1 MLRFNIKT
9 IAKLPLLI
17 FLLCCSTQL
26 FSFEG
31 IGSSVQDNFPVK
43 DNAPEKAYSLVESEV
58 NLEQLKRY
66 AADTTNKWLLLQQA
80 LDVSSESNTLSN
92 EQDSLISHLR
102 QQYERAR
109 TEELIVFDRL
119 IKKEAE
125 LDYKQYLAERKFE
138 VELLHQCERM
148 SSRRQCE
155 EKARIEVLNKAGKQ
169 GSSIIINST
178 TDITTV
184 RTEASSGIENSSE
197 FKEQTN
203 MRSFANII
211 SYDIVES
218 HQKKG
223 STEYERLWFIK
234 IQVHVSAKRNE
245 SLYQQILDK
254 HKERFESYLSANSI
268 LHDITANKRERYVE
282 TIERVN
288 LVMIKIPSGQFQMGS
303 DRGESNERP
312 VQIKKVSAFY
322 MSETEVTKGLYN
334 LCVQSKICKGKLVN
348 ELDILEQNQPQID
361 VSWHDIQQDF
371 LPWLSLKTG
380 RNYRLPTEVEWEY
393 AARAGSESDYF
404 FGDNVN
410 ELCTYANGGEAR
422 IDQDRCDDGHVK
434 KVAEVKQ
441 FQPNSFGLFDMLGNV
456 SEWTSTCW
464 HLYGKDAM
472 GCRSAVIR
480 GGSWYSQAFYLR
492 SASRMAKS
500 KNTRLDTLGFRLA
513 YSD

>member
-1 MLRFNIKT
+1 MVCINLNT
-9 IAKLPLLI
+9 IAKLPLLMV
-17 FLLCCSTQL
+17 LLC
-26 FSFEG
+26 F
-31 IGSSVQDNFPVK
+31 SVQV
-43 DNAPEKAYSLVESEV
+43 YSTVENEV
-58 NLEQLKRY
+58 NLEQLKSY
-66 AADTTNKWLLLQQA
+66 ANDTTSKWLLLQQA
-80 LDVSSESNTLSN
+80 LDTASESNTNTLQN

-138 VELLHQCERM
+138 VDYLHQCDRM

-155 EKARIEVLNKAGKQ
+155 EKARVEVLNKAGKQ

-184 RTEASSGIENSSE
+184 RTEASSGIANSSE

-211 SYDIVES
+211 SYDILES
-218 HQKKG
+218 HQKHG
-223 STEYERLWFIK
+223 STEYQRLWFIK

-288 LVMIKIPSGQFQMGS
+288 LVMIKIPSGQYQMGS

-312 VQIKKVSAFY
+312 VQIKNVTAFY
-322 MSETEVTKGLYN
+322 MSETEVTKALYD
-334 LCVQSKICKGKLVN
+334 LCIQSKICKGKLGS
-348 ELDILEQNQPQID
+348 ELSTQEKNQPQAD
-361 VSWHDIQQDF
+361 VSWYDIQQDF

-380 RNYRLPTEVEWEY
+380 RDYRLPTEVEWEY
-393 AARAGSESDYF
+393 AARADSESDYF

-410 ELCTYANGGEAR
+410 ELCTYANAGEAR
-422 IDQDRCDDGHVK
+422 IDQNRCDDGHVK

-441 FQPNSFGLFDMLGNV
+441 FQPNEFGLFDILGNV

-464 HLYGKDAM
+464 HLYGKAPM
-472 GCRSAVIR
+472 SCNRGTVR
-480 GGSWYSQAFYLR
+480 GGSWYDQGFYLR
-492 SASRMAKS
+492 SASRKARA
-500 KNTRLDTLGFRLA
+500 KNTRLDTLGFRLV

>member
-1 MLRFNIKT
+1 MTRINVSNI
-9 IAKLPLLI
+9 IKLPLLVL
-17 FLLCCSTQL
+17 LLCCSFQA
-26 FSFEG
+26 FS
-31 IGSSVQDNFPVK
+31 S
-43 DNAPEKAYSLVESEV
+43 VESEV
-58 NLEQLKRY
+58 SLDKLNRY

-80 LDVSSESNTLSN
+80 LDVSLGSNTNLPSN

-119 IKKEAE
+119 IKKETE
-125 LDYKQYLAERKFE
+125 LDYKQYLAERKFD
-138 VELLHQCERM
+138 VEYLHQCERM

-155 EKARIEVLNKAGKQ
+155 EKARVEVLSKAGKQ

-203 MRSFANII
+203 MRSVANII
-211 SYDIVES
+211 SYDIIES

-234 IQVHVSAKRNE
+234 IQVHVSAKRNQ
-245 SLYQQILDK
+245 SLYQQIIDK
-254 HKERFESYLSANSI
+254 HTQRFEVYLSANSI

-282 TIERVN
+282 TVERSNV
-288 LVMIKIPSGQFQMGS
+288 VMIKIPSGQYQMGS
-303 DRGESNERP
+303 EQGESNERP
-312 VQIKKVSAFY
+312 VQIKNVGVFY
-322 MSETEVTKGLYN
+322 LSETEVTKGLYH
-334 LCVQSKICKGKLVN
+334 LCIQSKICKGNVGR
-348 ELDILEQNQPQID
+348 ELTIQEQNQPQTE
-361 VSWHDIQQDF
+361 VSLHDIQDDF

-393 AARAGSESDYF
+393 AARAGSKTEYF
-404 FGDNVN
+404 FGNDVN
-410 ELCTYANGGEAR
+410 KQCSYLNGGEAR
-422 IDQDRCDDGHVK
+422 IDKNRCDDGYIK

-441 FQPNSFGLFDMLGNV
+441 YRPNEFGLYDILGNV
-456 SEWTSTCW
+456 AEWTTTCW
-464 HLYGKDAM
+464 SRYGKQSQDCSQAM
-472 GCRSAVIR
+472 VR
-480 GGSWYSQAFYLR
+480 GGSWYAQSFYLR
-492 SASRMAKS
+492 SASRVAKN